1 MFDQNY
7 DTPRYKAICSHSRIH
22 LTYENSFR
30 VYVYNAINP
39 YAPLSLHKHIC
50 IFNIASK
57 TDGNEALVLPCLPVC
72 VCVRILSID
81 FKHTHTQERQKQKI
95 ELNCSQRCV
104 SFCLAHFRLLTLA
117 TCIKRLLKRT
127 VGSSS
132 RLPLINKIQN
142 NSTGN
147 DSVTELMKP
156 GDVGDDNELP
166 KIYRRNKS
174 VQTNKIKSAYLL
186 TLIYKSN
193 LSFWNSTKIHLKWGP
208 ARCFLDTT
216 QMLG

>member
-1 MFDQNY
+1 MFSLSY
-7 DTPRYKAICSHSRIH
+7 SSIH

-39 YAPLSLHKHIC
+39 YAPLSLSTNIFVFLILHRKRMETKHLC
-50 IFNIASK
+50 YHACRC
-57 TDGNEALVLPCLPVC
+57 AC
-72 VCVRILSID
+72 VWESFQSILN
-81 FKHTHTQERQKQKI
+81 THTQERQKQKI

-147 DSVTELMKP
+147 ETRRRRRRQRT
-156 GDVGDDNELP
+156 P
-166 KIYRRNKS
+166 KD
-174 VQTNKIKSAYLL
+174 
-186 TLIYKSN
+186 
-193 LSFWNSTKIHLKWGP
+193 LSPK
-208 ARCFLDTT
+208 
-216 QMLG
+216 